1 MFIEHYILRKKTFK
15 GSIPRFYE
23 ILYGTLFL
31 NFCIIIINL
40 DLTKS
45 IKLLIL
51 LSIFPCRLHI
61 EWFQKFCEMF
71 HAGFKSFFFLLLLW
85 QIWGIYCECLRKLS
99 PILALIYFN
108 IFSNFKIFQSWTPHF

>member
-71 HAGFKSFFFLLLLW
+71 HAGFKSFFFCS
-85 QIWGIYCECLRKLS
+85 YCGKYGE
-99 PILALIYFN
+99 FTVN
-108 IFSNFKIFQSWTPHF
+108 V